1 MGKKQSKMD
10 PHQLIH
16 LLNRTKFEEKELK
29 KWYQKFIREY
39 PDGFISKSQFESMYQ
54 SFFSKGDA
62 REFADHIFRTF
73 DGNSDGK
80 IDFREFMVSLSVTT
94 RGSAE
99 EKLEWAFKVYD
110 VDGNGF
116 ITKKEMELI
125 VRSVDK
131 VLSQNRKAYNLSDIR
146 TDRVFKNFDKNQDG
160 VLSFGEFSEAAK
172 QDSVLSLMLNEA
184 KTRKLY

>member
-1 MGKKQSKMD
+1 
-10 PHQLIH
+10 
-16 LLNRTKFEEKELK
+16 
-29 KWYQKFIREY
+29 
-39 PDGFISKSQFESMYQ
+39 
-54 SFFSKGDA
+54 
-62 REFADHIFRTF
+62 
-73 DGNSDGK
+73 
-80 IDFREFMVSLSVTT
+80 MVSLSVTT

-131 VLSQNRKAYNLSDIR
+131 VLSQNSKAYNLSDIR